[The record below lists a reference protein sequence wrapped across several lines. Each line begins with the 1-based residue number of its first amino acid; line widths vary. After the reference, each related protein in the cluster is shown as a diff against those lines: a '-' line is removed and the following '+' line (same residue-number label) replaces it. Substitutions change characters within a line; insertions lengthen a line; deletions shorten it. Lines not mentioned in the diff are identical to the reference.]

1 MGACASGERWHDD
14 FDVILQRYQVDMSQD
29 GIIGQG
35 SFSVCFR
42 GWDMKTKSPVAVKV
56 YKTSTTCDR
65 SILDRF
71 QRQVRILE
79 QLQRGIDRPHDP
91 ALWHPHISAV
101 RPGDLFLR
109 LVDFSCG
116 ADGQPGPDRESGKM
130 YLVTELAEETLQD
143 FIDRQRK
150 SRKALDR
157 SHIRSL
163 SRSIVLI
170 VAALHA
176 KGLVHLDLKP
186 ENILLCSNGRPKL
199 SDVDGCV
206 PVGSAV
212 SRSDPLIS
220 FTLCYCAPEWARF
233 VTTPGSSM
241 KAEPSLDVW
250 STGLTL
256 LELVTM
262 RSVIDEKFIELE
274 RKGRGFSKWVCP
286 RWLGNL
292 ESHPVPSLVDDFD
305 SELYGFLTEGLLNP
319 AVSKRQSLAQSLAH
333 PYIAGAEVQ
342 AWSPRLDMASSPFDA
357 PQQPKS
363 GTTSVRMVLLGRE
376 AEMQPFSGKVKVDT
390 THTSRSVATREDF
403 AELEQVA

>member
-1 MGACASGERWHDD
+1 M
-14 FDVILQRYQVDMSQD
+14 
-29 GIIGQG
+29 
-35 SFSVCFR
+35 
-42 GWDMKTKSPVAVKV
+42 AVKV
-56 YKTSTTCDR
+56 YKTNRSCDS

-71 QRQVRILE
+71 QRQVRILQ
-79 QLQRGIDRPHDP
+79 QLQQGIDRPHDP
-91 ALWHPHISAV
+91 SLWHPHISAV

-116 ADGQPGPDRESGKM
+116 ANGQPGPDRESGKM

-150 SRKALDR
+150 SCKPPDR

-186 ENILLCSNGRPKL
+186 ANILLCDGRPKL

-233 VTTPGSSM
+233 VTTPASSM

-256 LELVTM
+256 LELVTL
-262 RSVIDEKFIELE
+262 RSVIDEKFIELD
-274 RKGRGFSKWVCP
+274 RKGRGLSKMACP

-292 ESHPVPSLVDDFD
+292 ESHPVPPLVDNFD
-305 SELYGFLTEGLLNP
+305 SEMYGFLTEGLLNP
-319 AVSKRQSLAQSLAH
+319 AVSKRQSLAQSLSH
-333 PYIAGAEVQ
+333 PYIVGAEVQ
-342 AWSPRLDMASSPFDA
+342 TWSPRLDMASLPFNA
-357 PQQPKS
+357 PQQPKLS
-363 GTTSVRMVLLGRE
+363 TTRVRMVLLGRE
-376 AEMQPFSGKVKVDT
+376 AEMLPFSGKVKVDA
-390 THTSRSVATREDF
+390 THTWRSVVTREDF
-403 AELEQVA
+403 AEFEQVA